1 MGCLGYVRGGL
12 TLDWMAAVELEEG
25 GFDKPPGARGRD
37 MVRGEGRSRA
47 VVGEGSNGTERRL
60 ESRDTQAGF
69 RDKIC
74 CTATFLG
81 RKKKNSAEVVVVA
94 GKGR

>member
-1 MGCLGYVRGGL
+1 MRDEL
-12 TLDWMAAVELEEG
+12 TRAWMRAVEVEG
-25 GFDKPPGARGRD
+25 GRSTETPGARGRD
-37 MVRGEGRSRA
+37 MVRGEGRSQA